1 MNEQQIR
8 DALRGV
14 AEAGGQPGTDAAWED
29 VCRGIAADRTSRS
42 RRLVL
47 GGAVVAIAAA
57 AAAFALLADPTDD
70 EAVQV
75 GPSGQTTVTTEC
87 RPDEVVVSD
96 RRIPDHPM
104 AVVVQDGD
112 GQRLDLY
119 DADTCGLL
127 QPDLAHSSGRIT
139 NVSIEGAS
147 LTYTEEVGDTTQVR
161 LMTYDRNRV
170 PFTLTQYFEGVTDVR
185 SLVGSD
191 GTLAWVEP
199 GETQSRDRIALWH
212 TPTNATRYLEWAPGE
227 QDQSLTDGRID
238 DIAFSPDGTW
248 LAFVSSYDGRDD
260 IRVINVTASSLSESR
275 SLGVAATDPAWTD
288 LEGILAVEG
297 DGSLI
302 RINVEAVDP
311 TTLFPA
317 EDDAVNIAV
326 IGGILA
332 VVSADGSLSVGD
344 QDAGAL
350 RPFEIDGTVV
360 DVGL

>member
-14 AEAGGQPGTDAAWED
+14 AEAGHDAGTDSAWDE

-42 RRLVL
+42 RRLML

-75 GPSGQTTVTTEC
+75 GPSGQTTVTTTEC

-104 AVVVQDGD
+104 AVVVQVGD

-127 QPDLAHSSGRIT
+127 QPDLAQSSGRIT

-147 LTYTEEVGDTTQVR
+147 LTYTEEVGDATQVR

-191 GTLAWVEP
+191 GTLAWVQPGATQEP
-199 GETQSRDRIALWH
+199 DRIALWH
-212 TPTNATRYLEWAPGE
+212 TPTNAMRYLEWAPGE
-227 QDQSLTDGRID
+227 QDQSLIDGRID
-238 DIAFSPDGTW
+238 DLAFSPDGAQ
-248 LAFVSSYDGRDD
+248 LAFVSSEGGQPN
-260 IRVINVTASSLSESR
+260 IRIINLTANSLSESR
-275 SLGVAATDPAWTD
+275 SLRVAATDPAWTD
-288 LEGILAVEG
+288 LDGILSVRPLLSDSRCA
-297 DGSLI
+297 DADLDPWPP
-302 RINVEAVDP
+302 EAWLGPRRCHRAHDVHAARGRRRRHRDQRRTP
-311 TTLFPA
+311 R
-317 EDDAVNIAV
+317 
-326 IGGILA
+326 GG
-332 VVSADGSLSVGD
+332 VSRRLPRGG
-344 QDAGAL
+344 
-350 RPFEIDGTVV
+350 
-360 DVGL
+360 